1 MKNGIWNEL
10 LTANTG
16 TDWAIALGFVA
27 GGWVLGQAL
36 LRLSYGPINRWISRT
51 ANVTDDLLLR
61 ALRGPL
67 VVIICVFGLFLG
79 YEHLNWPVK
88 LDLWMSRALH
98 VAIALSITWLIARVI
113 TRALAGALE
122 RGRTAEAQRGSAI
135 PAIVGVV
142 NILVWG
148 LGLVVA
154 LSNAG
159 YDVGALLAGI
169 GIGGLAMAMAA
180 KDTLAN
186 VFGGITVFADQ
197 PFHPGDRIRVAEHTG
212 RVEAIGLRS
221 TRLRTIEGPLVVIPN
236 HLFTE
241 SVVVNL
247 SAEPSQRVR
256 LDIGLVRE
264 TPPERVER
272 ALAILGEVV
281 LAEQDQLDPK
291 YAASLNDLKADQLN
305 LLFIYH
311 VRKNKPVEQVR
322 TRINLDVLRRFHAE
336 GLRFAYPTSLQY
348 AVPVE
353 KD

>member
-1 MKNGIWNEL
+1 MKIGLWHEL
-10 LTANTG
+10 VRANDG
-16 TDWAIALGFVA
+16 QDWLAALAFVI
-27 GGWVLGQAL
+27 GGWLLGQAI
-36 LRLSYGPINRWISRT
+36 LRLSHGPLSRWVSRT
-51 ANVTDDLLLR
+51 ANTTDDLLLR

-67 VVIICVFGLFLG
+67 VVIVSVLGLFLG
-79 YEHLNWPVK
+79 YEHLTWPPK
-88 LDLWMSRALH
+88 ADLWMSRALH
-98 VAIALSITWLIARVI
+98 VAIALSITWLFARLV
-113 TRALAGALE
+113 TRLLGGFLE
-122 RGRTAEAQRGSAI
+122 RGKGSEHKRGSAV
-135 PAIVGVV
+135 PAIVGIV
-142 NILVWG
+142 NVMVWG

-154 LSNAG
+154 LGNAG

-197 PFHPGDRIRVAEHTG
+197 PFHAGDRIRIADHTG

-221 TRLRTIEGPLVVIPN
+221 TRLRTVEGPLVVIPN

-264 TPPERVER
+264 TAPELVEC
-272 ALAILGEVV
+272 ALAILEDVV
-281 LAEQDQLDPK
+281 KTEQEWVEPQHTI
-291 YAASLNDLKADQLN
+291 SLNELKADQLG

-311 VRKNKPVEQVR
+311 VRKNKPMDQAR
-322 TRINLDVLRRFHAE
+322 TRINLEVLRRFNAQ
-336 GLRFAYPTSLQY
+336 GLRFAYPTSIQY
-348 AVPVE
+348 AGKVAE
-353 KD
+353 